1 MAFNPGPRATHLVV
15 DSSAFIERAKL
26 DTYGMKCHT
35 TQSVI
40 DEIRDRNTRAFVNA
54 LPYPLSIDVPTP
66 ESLKWELARKTGD
79 YFVLSKTDIEVVAL
93 TYQLY
98 IEVTGDEPVVK
109 EIKRPTFTDKLF
121 RFKKPPELGNGSNSP
136 KPILADEDFD
146 VEAAMNELKHDL
158 GQISQDPLPA
168 ADVGVTID
176 EVYSEESDFE
186 DDGDDSSDCK
196 PAEGEILKNVE
207 PEEVVSESDWITSDN
222 LAQKLKEGLGLGCL
236 RLDDEVEISE
246 DTPPVLVACLTKDFA
261 IQNVLMN
268 VGITLLALSGKII
281 REARTHVLWCGSC
294 YAHTTKQ
301 NSYFCAICGYPNLR
315 RIPVTLHEDGQLEFH
330 FSRKFKKNLRGT
342 KHPIIRPKGGKY
354 ADDPIYRA
362 DQRLPDRRAPKPK
375 NPNVIP
381 MGATNGLLFCDD
393 EEEDGDG
400 FLIDAA
406 ACGVDGGDLASLVFP
421 VHDVTSKAATRG
433 LRSDGQI
440 VPAPWERVATG
451 GEHGLKPTR
460 YRANR
465 PGRRRTGGKKH
476 RLTNVSLVFV
486 RRCSMIIDSSFWLD
500 ELDDVTDKDVI
511 TPF

>member
-1 MAFNPGPRATHLVV
+1 MAVNLGPRATHLVV
-15 DSSAFIERAKL
+15 DSAAFIERAKL

-40 DEIRDRNTRAFVNA
+40 DEIRDKNTRAFVNA

-66 ESLKWELARKTGD
+66 ESIKWVKELAKKTGD
-79 YFVLSKTDIEVVAL
+79 YFVLSKTDIEVLAL

-98 IEVTGDEPVVK
+98 AEVTGSEPVIK
-109 EIKRPTFTDKLF
+109 EVKRPTFTDKLF
-121 RFKKPPELGNGSNSP
+121 RFKKPPEHGNESNSC
-136 KPILADEDFD
+136 KPILADDGFD
-146 VEAAMNELKHDL
+146 AEAAMHELEHDL
-158 GQISQDPLPA
+158 GKISQESGPN
-168 ADVGVTID
+168 ADIGVTID
-176 EVYSEESDFE
+176 EDDLEDSDSV
-186 DDGDDSSDCK
+186 GDSSEFSDYK
-196 PAEGEILKNVE
+196 SAEGEAPGVKS
-207 PEEVVSESDWITSDN
+207 EEAVSDSEWITSDN
-222 LAQKLKEGLGLGCL
+222 FTQKLQEGLGLGSL
-236 RLDDEVEISE
+236 RLDNEVEFSA
-246 DTPPVLVACLTKDFA
+246 DAPPVPVACLTKDFA
-261 IQNVLMN
+261 VQNVLMN
-268 VGITLLALSGKII
+268 AGITLLGLSGKII
-281 REARTHVLWCGSC
+281 KEARTHVLWCGSC

-330 FSRKFKKNLRGT
+330 FSQKFKKNLRGT
-342 KHPIIRPKGGKY
+342 KHPIIRPKGGKH

-393 EEEDGDG
+393 DGEGGDD
-400 FLIDAA
+400 FLLDAA
-406 ACGVDGGDLASLVFP
+406 AYGVDGGDLASLVFP
-421 VHDVTSKAATRG
+421 DHDVTSKAAIRG

-465 PGRRRTGGKKH
+465 PGRRRTGGKRHK
-476 RLTNVSLVFV
+476 LT
-486 RRCSMIIDSSFWLD
+486 
-500 ELDDVTDKDVI
+500 K
-511 TPF
+511 